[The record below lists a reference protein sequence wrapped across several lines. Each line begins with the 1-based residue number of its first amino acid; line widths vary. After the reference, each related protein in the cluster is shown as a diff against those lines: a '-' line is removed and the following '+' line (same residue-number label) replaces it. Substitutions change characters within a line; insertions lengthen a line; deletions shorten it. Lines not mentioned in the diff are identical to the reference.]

1 MPQLDTTTY
10 LGQVT
15 WFTFVF
21 SLFYFVVLTDVLP
34 RINRAV
40 KVRAK
45 KLDRTRDDARQF
57 DAERTTADQS
67 YARSTSSAASSS
79 LALLMGT
86 EDLQSK
92 WATHAAWT
100 LSNKEGSLVDAHA
113 AYLEAIVQVEASV
126 AVLHNIMDG
135 VTEMDSYTATDE

>member
-21 SLFYFVVLTDVLP
+21 SLFYFIVLTDVLP

-57 DAERTTADQS
+57 DAERTTADQT
-67 YARSTSSAASSS
+67 YARSTSSAAASS
-79 LALLMGT
+79 LAILMGT

-92 WATHAAWT
+92 WASQATWT
-100 LSNKEGSLVDAHA
+100 LSNTESNLMNAHA
-113 AYLEAIVQVEASV
+113 AYLDAVVQTEASV
-126 AVLHNIMDG
+126 SVLRDRMEG
-135 VTEMDSYTATDE
+135 VKDLDTSTDE